1 MNVKL
6 LGMYG
11 IDLLHY
17 SSDPE
22 KAIVHIMTYGTPTLI
37 MEPGELADF
46 AQGHKL
52 LTNSNA
58 EIVILSKGDTYLAP
72 EGDYFHIFLPVTVRT
87 SMVRE
92 GNSFRSIRLLES
104 GNILPWDIDL
114 SQPWDVNTGD
124 YHMSFDITDSH

>member
-6 LGMYG
+6 LGMKG
-11 IDLLHY
+11 TDLLHY
-17 SSDPE
+17 SSEPE
-22 KAIVHIMTYGTPTLI
+22 KAIIHIMTYGTPTLI

-58 EIVILSKGDTYLAP
+58 KIVILNEGDTYLAP

-87 SMVRE
+87 SMVKE
-92 GNSFRSIRLLES
+92 GNSFRSIRILES
-104 GNILPWDIDL
+104 GKTLPWDINM
-114 SQPWDVNTGD
+114 PPHWEV
-124 YHMSFDITDSH
+124 ITNS

>member
-6 LGMYG
+6 LGMTG
-11 IDLLHY
+11 TDLLHY
-17 SSDPE
+17 SSEPE
-22 KAIVHIMTYGTPTLI
+22 KAIIHIMSYGTTTLI

-58 EIVILSKGDTYLAP
+58 EIVILNEKDSYLAP
-72 EGDYFHIFLPVTVRT
+72 ERDYFHVFLPVEVRT

-92 GNSFRSIRLLES
+92 GNSFRSIR
-104 GNILPWDIDL
+104 I
-114 SQPWDVNTGD
+114 
-124 YHMSFDITDSH
+124 ITKAPTYRNN

>member
-6 LGMYG
+6 LGMSG
-11 IDLLHY
+11 TDLLHY
-17 SSDPE
+17 SSEPE
-22 KAIVHIMTYGTPTLI
+22 KAIIHLMSYGNSTLI

-58 EIVILSKGDTYLAP
+58 EIVILNGEDSYFAP
-72 EGDYFHIFLPVTVRT
+72 EDNYFHIFLPVTVRT

-92 GNSFRSIRLLES
+92 GNSFKTIR
-104 GNILPWDIDL
+104 I
-114 SQPWDVNTGD
+114 
-124 YHMSFDITDSH
+124 ITKAPSYLTAYK

>member
-6 LGMYG
+6 LGMSG
-11 IDLLHY
+11 TDLLHY
-17 SSDPE
+17 SSEPE
-22 KAIVHIMTYGTPTLI
+22 KAIIHLMSHKNPTLI

-58 EIVILSKGDTYLAP
+58 EIVILNEGDSYLAP
-72 EGDYFHIFLPVTVRT
+72 EGDYFHIFLPVLVRT

-92 GNSFRSIRLLES
+92 GNSFRSLRILEPGKMPS
-104 GNILPWDIDL
+104 WDTNM
-114 SQPWDVNTGD
+114 SYTWYTNTVK
-124 YHMSFDITDSH
+124 YSPPI

>member
-6 LGMYG
+6 LGMTG
-11 IDLLHY
+11 TDLLHY
-17 SSDPE
+17 SSESE
-22 KAIVHIMTYGTPTLI
+22 KAIIHIMTYGTPTLI

-58 EIVILSKGDTYLAP
+58 EIVILNEHESYFAP

-87 SMVRE
+87 TGIIEDGSLKTIRIITKTPSYRE
-92 GNSFRSIRLLES
+92 
-104 GNILPWDIDL
+104 
-114 SQPWDVNTGD
+114 
-124 YHMSFDITDSH
+124 DSSSYLTAYKD